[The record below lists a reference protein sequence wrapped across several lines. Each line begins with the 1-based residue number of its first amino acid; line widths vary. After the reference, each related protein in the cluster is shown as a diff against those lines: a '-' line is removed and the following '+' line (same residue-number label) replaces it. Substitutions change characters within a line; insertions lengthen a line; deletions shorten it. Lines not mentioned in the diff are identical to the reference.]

1 MLLTPSSRR
10 DAGFPSRQ
18 GPRVAAPA
26 PLRIV
31 PIPILGTLAT
41 TTLPEGALPGAGL
54 KGGGSRQIGM
64 APPMTLPALPRS

>member
-41 TTLPEGALPGAGL
+41 TTLPGAGL